1 MAATP
6 LDKILGKSDA
16 LTRLQDHARRLHR
29 LQRVVNRCMPPNLRG
44 LVAVAN
50 ISEGTLTLHVP
61 TPALATR
68 IKMSGETIKQDLL
81 AQGELVDTIQTRVR
95 ATHTAIGNQRE
106 KPARRIGN
114 SGREA
119 LDDLRR
125 KLEADDPLA
134 QALKRMLERSR

>member
-16 LTRLQDHARRLHR
+16 LTRLHDHALRLQR
-29 LQRVVNRCMPPNLRG
+29 LQRVVDRSMPPNLRG

-50 ISEGTLTLHVP
+50 INEGTLTLHVP

-68 IKMSGETIKQDLL
+68 IKMSGETIKHDLL
-81 AQGELVDTIQTRVR
+81 GQGELVEVIQTRVR
-95 ATHTAIGNQRE
+95 ATHTGSGTHQE
-106 KPARRIGN
+106 KPARRIGS

-125 KLEADDPLA
+125 KLKVDDPLA
-134 QALKRMLERSR
+134 QALQKMLERSR